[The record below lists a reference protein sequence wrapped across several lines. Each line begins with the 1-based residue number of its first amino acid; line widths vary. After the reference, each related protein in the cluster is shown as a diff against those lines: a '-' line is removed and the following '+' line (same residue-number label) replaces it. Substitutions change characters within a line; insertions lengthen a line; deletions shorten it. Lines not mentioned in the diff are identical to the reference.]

1 MNHEDPDDSP
11 VAVLST
17 RDQAIVARQWLRL
30 LGWDIQ
36 RKIVPQLVYR
46 LRTGRRLRPEFLKS
60 WDVARF
66 ARVLA
71 ASLPRDAAVLDIG
84 SVASEL
90 PWVLHMAGFTNITG
104 CDLDQT
110 VLTMPF
116 ARAIRYRVG
125 EPESLGLA
133 SNSLE
138 AVTAVSTIEHG
149 LHVPSF
155 LTTAAKLLNKGGL
168 LCVSTDYWPKKID
181 TYGTQWFGLPWTIF
195 SEFEIRQVIQDA
207 ADRGLSLRGWD
218 GRLPKPV
225 EQVVSWN
232 GRSYTF
238 IALQFRKA

>member
-1 MNHEDPDDSP
+1 MNQEDTDDSA

-17 RDQAIVARQWLRL
+17 KDQAVSARKWLRS
-30 LGWDIQ
+30 LGWDIE
-36 RKIVPQLVYR
+36 RKIVPQLVYG
-46 LRTGRRLRPEFLKS
+46 LRTGRRLRPEFFKS

-66 ARVLA
+66 ARVLTA
-71 ASLPRDAAVLDIG
+71 RLPRAAAVLDVG

-125 EPESLGLA
+125 DPESLGIA

-149 LHVPSF
+149 VDVPSF
-155 LTTAAKLLNKGGL
+155 LTTVAKVLKKGGR
-168 LCVSTDYWPKKID
+168 LCVSTDYWPMKID
-181 TYGTQWFGLPWTIF
+181 TTGTQWFGLPWTIF
-195 SEFEIRQVIQDA
+195 SELEIRQVIQDA
-207 ADRGLSLRGWD
+207 ADRGLVLNGWN
-218 GRLPKPV
+218 GRLPNPV

-238 IALQFRKA
+238 IALLFRKT